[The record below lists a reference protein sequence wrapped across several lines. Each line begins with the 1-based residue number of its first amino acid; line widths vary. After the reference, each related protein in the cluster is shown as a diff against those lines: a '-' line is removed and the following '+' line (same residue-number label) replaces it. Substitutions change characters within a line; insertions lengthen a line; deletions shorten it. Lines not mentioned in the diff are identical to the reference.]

1 MKVPAPPVVLPSDPG
16 ASYAAY
22 QEQID
27 QAVRSVVES
36 GAYILGPEVTTFEQE
51 FAGYLGVRQAI
62 GVGSGTEAL
71 HLALRACGVG
81 PGDVVATVSHTAVA
95 TVAAIELA
103 GATPLLIDIDPR
115 SYTMDPQ
122 RLEASIR
129 RQDGTRLR
137 VVVPVHLYGHPADLP
152 AILDVAGRYGLTVIE
167 DCAQAHGA
175 AIQGRKVGNWGHAAV
190 FSFYPT
196 KNLGALGDGGA
207 VVTNDRGV
215 AERVRLMREYGWHER
230 YLSEIPGMNSRLDE
244 IQAAI
249 LRVKLPHLD
258 SDNDHRRT
266 LARSYDAL
274 LAAAPLRRPTA
285 RPGMTHVYHQY
296 VVRSPRRDDLRNY
309 LKERS
314 VGTLIHYPYPIHAQP
329 AYQGRVLIGE
339 GGLQQ
344 SEQVCREV
352 LSLPLYPQLPEVQ
365 VRETA
370 DLILQWAGPVEEPR

>member
-1 MKVPAPPVVLPSDPG
+1 MKVPVPPVVLPSDPG
-16 ASYAAY
+16 AAYAAY

-27 QAVRSVVES
+27 QAVRRVIES
-36 GAYILGPEVTTFEQE
+36 GAYILGPEVAAFERE

-103 GATPLLIDIDPR
+103 GATPLLIDIDLR

-129 RQDGTRLR
+129 RQDGTRLK

-207 VVTNDRGV
+207 VVTNDPRVG
-215 AERVRLMREYGWHER
+215 ERVRLMREYGWRER
-230 YLSEIPGMNSRLDE
+230 YLSKIPGMNSRLDE

-249 LRVKLPHLD
+249 LRIKLPHLD
-258 SDNDHRRT
+258 SDNDRRRA

-274 LAAAPLRRPTA
+274 LAAAPLRRPTVL
-285 RPGMTHVYHQY
+285 PGMTHVYHQY
-296 VVRSPRRDDLRNY
+296 VVLSPRRDDLRNY

-352 LSLPLYPQLPEVQ
+352 LSLPLYPQLPEGQ

-370 DLILQWAGPVEEPR
+370 DLILRWAGQVEEPR